1 MLDILCLNIGG
12 PGLGCGGEGQ
22 YVDPSVSP
30 VTFVTVVFKADGSC
44 SRDAAS
50 QAKHGQVCDGDIQ
63 GDWHKNLL

>member
-22 YVDPSVSP
+22 CADLSVSP
-30 VTFVTVVFKADGSC
+30 VTCVTVVFKADGSFLW
-44 SRDAAS
+44 DAAS
-50 QAKHGQVCDGDIQ
+50 QAKHGQVCDSDMQ